1 MGGLD
6 IPLHVIREQ
15 IASAVDLIVQ
25 QSRMKD
31 GTRKVT
37 YVTEVAGMEGQTI
50 VMTDIFKFDQAGIDQ
65 DGKIIGSL
73 KPTGM
78 RPMFSDRLE
87 AAGFRLG
94 ADIFGVGSMDM
105 MGTQQRRRR
114 R

>member
-37 YVTEVAGMEGQTI
+37 NVTEVAGMEGQTI
-50 VMTDIFKFDQAGIDQ
+50 VMTDIYKFEQTGISEESE
-65 DGKIIGSL
+65 ILGSL

-87 AAGFRLG
+87 ASGFRLG
-94 ADIFGVGSMDM
+94 ADVFGVTAPIAADRS
-105 MGTQQRRRR
+105 RRRKR
-114 R
+114 